1 MEISILIS
9 AGIILIIIFLVFTIK
24 PNSKTTEHFGFNLG
38 KSISKA
44 TKTVSTGVKSAAT
57 TVARGAPTVA
67 RTVAKTATTAAK
79 TVTSAAKTV
88 AKTASAAIKSASKVP
103 KPSKQT
109 IAISNAAVLNNV
121 AATKNIVDETQKII
135 DRTTKMSISINNQ
148 ITSLTRK
155 IEQLGNRIK
164 SANQKKIFTIY
175 LNRKTA
181 AKIAFL
187 NSLITIATTIANTKS
202 QKSPKQIEILKN
214 RILTQL
220 YAVKIYL
227 GRTNSY
233 NCQTRNLFYQ
243 IETGYTNII
252 DSNTELQ
259 SQIANFNAIV
269 AETSKAVTSTNEKIT
284 NTNNQINE
292 ANKPPPPPPEEA
304 APEATTDSAT
314 PDSSSSDAGSD
325 TASDAGSDAS
335 SDTSSDVEGF
345 ALENIALFDL
355 LTFDIGPI
363 TIPVN
368 IVIPTRQ
375 SIPILVPNELI
386 VPEFIEPKLTTLFT
400 VSSGPSS
407 APSSAPASVPTRNR
421 SQEEIL
427 IDFQAESEL
436 QMIITN
442 EEFVPIP
449 SDADP
454 LDIEN
459 ENELIYELS

>member
-24 PNSKTTEHFGFNLG
+24 PNSKTTEYFGFNLG

-220 YAVKIYL
+220 YAVKIYFA
-227 GRTNSY
+227 RANSY
-233 NCQTRNLFYQ
+233 NCQTRNLFFQ
-243 IETGYTNII
+243 IETGFSNII
-252 DSNTELQ
+252 ESNSELQ
-259 SQIANFNAIV
+259 GQISNFNAIV
-269 AETSKAVTSTNEKIT
+269 TETSRSVTSTNEKIV
-284 NTNNQINE
+284 NVNNQINE

-314 PDSSSSDAGSD
+314 PDSSSDAGSD

-400 VSSGPSS
+400 VSSGR
-407 APSSAPASVPTRNR
+407 SSAPASVPTRNR